1 MHISVLIFCLGV
13 HVKRYVTRGVSRQN
27 IMWRYVGR
35 GGKNDDFQCYIL
47 IEWSQALFNGE
58 PKRGEGDKF
67 II

>member
-1 MHISVLIFCLGV
+1 
-13 HVKRYVTRGVSRQN
+13 
-27 IMWRYVGR
+27 MWRYVGR